1 MKNPYLEHGMS
12 NAEKKAYNHKYYE
25 EHKFMWGVNKRR
37 EHYPKSYVADRY
49 GPNRVINPSR
59 VYEAQI
65 SDADRARMSSN
76 KRYYNSA
83 MNSEGHPTKWTL
95 SPEYDQK
102 NKLSRP
108 GQNAIAYT
116 VDKDPEHDPYRY
128 IDSNIRYKQESD
140 FYNTPESF
148 SSDSAKRFYKRSQAY
163 ADNEIAKTL
172 KQYEKIRD
180 QYTLKNDIK
189 LAAAKGK
196 NAVIRAA
203 KNAKLNWKN
212 GAREIQSYASRGA
225 DALSKLFKRS

>member
-12 NAEKKAYNHKYYE
+12 KAEKKAYNHKYYE
-25 EHKFMWGVNKRR
+25 EHKNYWAERGRIKSYRPY
-37 EHYPKSYVADRY
+37 YPKSDVADY
-49 GPNRVINPSR
+49 SDHPGVTNPK
-59 VYEAQI
+59 
-65 SDADRARMSSN
+65 SDAIARMEKN
-76 KRYYNSA
+76 KRYYQSSFGKNLSNS
-83 MNSEGHPTKWTL
+83 PRKWTL
-95 SPEYDQK
+95 SPEYDKK

-116 VDKDPEHDPYRY
+116 VDRDPEHDPYRY

-148 SSDSAKRFYKRSQAY
+148 SSDSAKRSYKRSRAY